1 MNDTANYYVY
11 VYIDPRNFEEFYYGK
26 GKGKRKFVHLSGKG
40 SSQKAKRIQE
50 IHKEKLE
57 PIVKVIA
64 ANLTEAEAFLIEKT
78 LIWKLGGQ
86 LTNVSSGHFAE
97 KFRPHNTF
105 HQELFGF
112 DFHNGIYYV
121 NVGQGIHRAWADCQ
135 RYGFL
140 SAGHGKKWSDQIKA
154 LQSGDV
160 VVAYLKGKGYVGVGV
175 VQHKAVRVRDFKIS
189 GKQFSTMKQKLD
201 CPNVFHDSD
210 DPVKSEYLIAVDW
223 KATTDAEHAKW
234 KSRSHLFT
242 TQLVKASLAN
252 QPDTLSFIEQQ
263 FRLKLKD
270 LLQ

>member
-1 MNDTANYYVY
+1 MNNSTNYYVY

-26 GKGKRKFVHLSGKG
+26 GKGKRKFAHLSD
-40 SSQKAKRIQE
+40 SSDTQKAKRVKE
-50 IHKEKLE
+50 IHKAGLQ
-57 PIVKVIA
+57 PIIRVIA
-64 ANLTEAEAFLIEKT
+64 VNLTETEAFLIEKT

-86 LTNVSSGHFAE
+86 LTDVSSGYFAD

-121 NVGQGIHRAWADCQ
+121 NVGQNIHRAWTDCK

-140 SAGHGKKWSDQIKA
+140 AAGHGTKWSDQIKT
-154 LQSGDV
+154 LQVGDV
-160 VVAYLKGKGYVGVGV
+160 VIAYLKGKGYVGVGI
-175 VQHKAVRVRDFKIS
+175 VQHQAVRVRDFKVG
-189 GKQFSTMKQKLD
+189 GKLLSAVRLKLD
-201 CPNVFHDSD
+201 CRNIFDNSD
-210 DPVKSEYLIAVDW
+210 DPEKSEYLIAVDR

-252 QPDTLSFIEQQ
+252 QQDTLSFIERQ
-263 FRLKLKD
+263 FRLKLRN
-270 LLQ
+270 LLT